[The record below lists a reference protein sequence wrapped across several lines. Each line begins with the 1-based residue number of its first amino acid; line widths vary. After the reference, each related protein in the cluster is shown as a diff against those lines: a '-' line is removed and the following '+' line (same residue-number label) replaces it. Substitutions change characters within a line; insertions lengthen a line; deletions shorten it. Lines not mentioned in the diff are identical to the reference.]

1 MPDRAY
7 SWIRRREVCEVF
19 ESGKRRSPSARI
31 SSNKM
36 GLAPRLGEANAKTG
50 TGKKRADVL
59 REAEAAAFETS
70 NVYDEDTF
78 LRFASPTH
86 TVY

>member
-1 MPDRAY
+1 
-7 SWIRRREVCEVF
+7 
-19 ESGKRRSPSARI
+19 
-31 SSNKM
+31 M